1 MHACL
6 PKTFT
11 NCQRGAQQAHCLLL
25 RKTTVSPFRLKEFF
39 YNLKSFRSLVVQ
51 VLSKTFAEIV
61 SIYSFTHS
69 LTLHLVNIHSLCNPT
84 ITHKHH
90 HLQAP
95 LLIATPIITHK
106 HRSLTSTIAY
116 SHTHHHPQAPSLT
129 TTIAYSHTH
138 HQLQL
143 YHSPSQTPKI
153 L

>member
-25 RKTTVSPFRLKEFF
+25 RKTTVSPFRLKEKFC
-39 YNLKSFRSLVVQ
+39 NLKSFRSLVVQ

-61 SIYSFTHS
+61 SIYSFTYS

-106 HRSLTSTIAY
+106 HHHLQPPLLIATPIISY
-116 SHTHHHPQAPSLT
+116 NYT
-129 TTIAYSHTH
+129 TPH
-138 HQLQL
+138 LKL
-143 YHSPSQTPKI
+143 PKFYNFFTKI
-153 L
+153 